1 MMWSENRDFN
11 IPPQELKA
19 GYKAVTTELRERGIR
34 GAIESGHQELM
45 GKALVKMLTKFDREP
60 CQGYAFE
67 LASAMIRKADG
78 QDPVPP
84 GGHPGEVPD
93 SNSQAFEAALLQA
106 IKIGNL
112 NLKQRENN
120 GQTLAGLRPFARQS
134 SSSGDYGRLS
144 QKV

>member
-67 LASAMIRKADG
+67 PLLEDCLANGRS
-78 QDPVPP
+78 PP
-84 GGHPGEVPD
+84 EFDRCFHAV
-93 SNSQAFEAALLQA
+93 
-106 IKIGNL
+106 L
-112 NLKQRENN
+112 N
-120 GQTLAGLRPFARQS
+120 
-134 SSSGDYGRLS
+134 
-144 QKV
+144 